1 MKYPTIG
8 VVMMVATASAKAGDV
23 PYGGAPPPPY
33 GPPPYAP
40 APPPPGPP
48 PPPPYIYP
56 WGGPY
61 FGGNVGVQ
69 WASTVGDTS
78 SSSITGGMQT
88 GFNWQIGPWVY
99 GVETDF
105 NLSGASG
112 RFADFQFSNPFFGTV
127 RGRGGYTIN
136 TIFVYGTAGLAY
148 SMNTIESS
156 GLSDS
161 SAHLGW
167 TIGAGVEIRL
177 APWGFGPNWS
187 AKAEYLYIS
196 SSQGVVLPAS
206 VSTSFESK
214 VVRFG
219 VNYHF

>member
-8 VVMMVATASAKAGDV
+8 VVMMVATVSAKAGDV

-40 APPPPGPP
+40 APPPPVPP

-69 WASTVGDTS
+69 WASTVGDAS
-78 SSSITGGMQT
+78 SNSITGGMQT

-112 RFADFQFSNPFFGTV
+112 RFADFEFSNPFFGL
-127 RGRGGYTIN
+127 
-136 TIFVYGTAGLAY
+136 F
-148 SMNTIESS
+148 
-156 GLSDS
+156 
-161 SAHLGW
+161 
-167 TIGAGVEIRL
+167 
-177 APWGFGPNWS
+177 
-187 AKAEYLYIS
+187 
-196 SSQGVVLPAS
+196 
-206 VSTSFESK
+206 
-214 VVRFG
+214 
-219 VNYHF
+219 

>member
-1 MKYPTIG
+1 
-8 VVMMVATASAKAGDV
+8 
-23 PYGGAPPPPY
+23 
-33 GPPPYAP
+33 
-40 APPPPGPP
+40 
-48 PPPPYIYP
+48 
-56 WGGPY
+56 
-61 FGGNVGVQ
+61 
-69 WASTVGDTS
+69 
-78 SSSITGGMQT
+78 
-88 GFNWQIGPWVY
+88 
-99 GVETDF
+99 
-105 NLSGASG
+105 
-112 RFADFQFSNPFFGTV
+112 
-127 RGRGGYTIN
+127 
-136 TIFVYGTAGLAY
+136 
-148 SMNTIESS
+148 MNTIESS